1 MPFHKTRVLTLI
13 RATTVKKVLSK
24 RVDNTSNIKKLISE
38 KKALLEKIELK
49 FINDQISEDLYQ
61 KHSKQINGEISQLT
75 QELESTSISSSNLE
89 TAVDKCLSIA
99 ENISHTWVTAR
110 YENRQKLQRIVFPD
124 GIMYNKQND
133 QVRTLRVNS
142 LFAAIPLLTS
152 VLEEN
157 KKRRLVKESP

>member
-1 MPFHKTRVLTLI
+1 MLTLI